1 MWQHSPRY
9 TIVVYMQI
17 VVPRSP
23 VESFKLWLE
32 QFSFMKEGCDIFF
45 EPLEKVVR
53 VSANYAYSSQ
63 KKKNTLVRCIQFES
77 QDFLLEVS
85 WNKKVEN
92 IVFFSLNFRF
102 SFFFFLLFKKIYHIF
117 LIILYFIHIT
127 SILKSYHRLVFY

>member
-32 QFSFMKEGCDIFF
+32 QFSFMKEGCNIFF
-45 EPLEKVVR
+45 GSLEKVVR

-63 KKKNTLVRCIQFES
+63 KKKIR
-77 QDFLLEVS
+77 
-85 WNKKVEN
+85 
-92 IVFFSLNFRF
+92 
-102 SFFFFLLFKKIYHIF
+102 SFDAFNSNLKISY
-117 LIILYFIHIT
+117 
-127 SILKSYHRLVFY
+127 LK

>member
-9 TIVVYMQI
+9 TIIVYMQI

-63 KKKNTLVRCIQFES
+63 KKIR
-77 QDFLLEVS
+77 
-85 WNKKVEN
+85 
-92 IVFFSLNFRF
+92 
-102 SFFFFLLFKKIYHIF
+102 SFDAFNSNLKISY
-117 LIILYFIHIT
+117 
-127 SILKSYHRLVFY
+127 LK

>member
-63 KKKNTLVRCIQFES
+63 KKNTLVRCIQFES

-92 IVFFSLNFRF
+92 IVFSSLNFRF

>member
-17 VVPRSP
+17 VIPRSP

-63 KKKNTLVRCIQFES
+63 KKNTLVRCIQFES

-117 LIILYFIHIT
+117 LIVLYFIHIT

>member
-63 KKKNTLVRCIQFES
+63 KKNTLVRCIQFES

-92 IVFFSLNFRF
+92 IVFSSLNFRF

-117 LIILYFIHIT
+117 LIVLYFIHIT

>member
-63 KKKNTLVRCIQFES
+63 KKKYARSMHSIRIS
-77 QDFLLEVS
+77 RFLTWSKLE
-85 WNKKVEN
+85 
-92 IVFFSLNFRF
+92 
-102 SFFFFLLFKKIYHIF
+102 
-117 LIILYFIHIT
+117 
-127 SILKSYHRLVFY
+127 

>member
-63 KKKNTLVRCIQFES
+63 KKNTLVRCIQFES
-77 QDFLLEVS
+77 QDFLLKVS

-92 IVFFSLNFRF
+92 IVFSSLNFRF

-117 LIILYFIHIT
+117 LIVLYFIHIT

>member
-63 KKKNTLVRCIQFES
+63 KKNTLVRCIQFES

-85 WNKKVEN
+85 WNKKVKN

-117 LIILYFIHIT
+117 LIVLYFIHII
-127 SILKSYHRLVFY
+127 SILKSYHRLVFH

>member
-63 KKKNTLVRCIQFES
+63 KKNTLVRCIQFES

-85 WNKKVEN
+85 WNKKIEN
-92 IVFFSLNFRF
+92 IVFSSLNFRF

-117 LIILYFIHIT
+117 LIVLYFIHIT

>member
-63 KKKNTLVRCIQFES
+63 KKNTLVRCIQFES

-85 WNKKVEN
+85 WNKKVKN

-117 LIILYFIHIT
+117 LIVLYFIHIT

>member
-63 KKKNTLVRCIQFES
+63 KKIR
-77 QDFLLEVS
+77 
-85 WNKKVEN
+85 
-92 IVFFSLNFRF
+92 
-102 SFFFFLLFKKIYHIF
+102 SFDAFNSNLKISY
-117 LIILYFIHIT
+117 
-127 SILKSYHRLVFY
+127 LK

>member
-63 KKKNTLVRCIQFES
+63 KKNTLVRCIQFES

-117 LIILYFIHIT
+117 LIVLYFIYIA
-127 SILKSYHRLVFY
+127 SILKSYHRLVFH